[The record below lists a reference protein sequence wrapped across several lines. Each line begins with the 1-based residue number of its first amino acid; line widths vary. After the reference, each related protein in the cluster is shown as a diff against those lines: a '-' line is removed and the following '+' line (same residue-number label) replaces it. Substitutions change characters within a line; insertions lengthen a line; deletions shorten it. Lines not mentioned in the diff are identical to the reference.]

1 MADRR
6 KPDQTQRR
14 RHWWGVILCL
24 SAVLA
29 FTGIHPGAAVGRS
42 DAETC
47 DLAAREAASRYGIP
61 MQLLRA
67 MAEVESGRFGTSAM
81 SAWPWTLNVDGTGTH
96 FATRAEAAN
105 RLETGLADGAENIDV
120 GCFQISH
127 RWHGAHFDAP
137 ADMLDPVQNADHAA
151 RFLSAL
157 HAELGDWTQAVGAY
171 HSRSENLATAYRN
184 RVARTLARLAPAPEE
199 PRPPTQDSAKRN
211 SYPLLTARQMPATTG
226 SLVPVAGDTPGRPA
240 LF

>member
-1 MADRR
+1 M
-6 KPDQTQRR
+6 
-14 RHWWGVILCL
+14 
-24 SAVLA
+24 
-29 FTGIHPGAAVGRS
+29 HPGVAVGRS

-105 RLETGLADGAENIDV
+105 RLETGLANGASNIDV
-120 GCFQISH
+120 GCFQISY

-137 ADMLDPVQNADHAA
+137 ADMLDPAQNADHAA

-157 HAELGDWTQAVGAY
+157 HAELGDWTLAVGAY
-171 HSRSENLATAYRN
+171 HSRSANLAAAYRN
-184 RVARTLARLAPAPEE
+184 RVGNTMARLAPAPDGS
-199 PRPPTQDSAKRN
+199 RPPRQDRAKR
-211 SYPLLTARQMPATTG
+211 SGYPLLTARQMPATTG